1 MVLNLFKRKKES
13 QKDNQSRYLS
23 LTIKKIKKETSQA
36 TTIVF
41 ERPFP
46 EFNYKPGQYLT
57 LIVPFEGTMVRRT
70 YSLCSSPYRDEDLAI
85 TIKKISGGSVS
96 NWIPA
101 ILKVGDVVDVMEP
114 MGLFTTEIDP
124 ERKRKIILFAGG
136 SGITPLMSIAK
147 SILFSEPE
155 SEVLLIYQS
164 RNQESIIF
172 REELNKMVIDNP
184 ARFRIKNILS
194 RPATGWVGLEGRLSE
209 SVIKDILSDEDISGD
224 VEFFLCG
231 PAGMMDTVEKTLG
244 AMGIEKGRIK
254 KESFTS
260 GSTAMMEVAE
270 NVKDDLIVREV
281 TVLYDG
287 EEYRYKV
294 EPDSTILE
302 SGLDQNIDLPFSCQS
317 GMCTTCR
324 GKLISGKVRMEDSDG
339 LSDEELANGY
349 ILPCVSHPLT
359 DDVKVEI
366 G

>member
-1 MVLNLFKRKKES
+1 MVLNIFKRKKES

-23 LTIKKIKKETSQA
+23 LKIKKIKKETSQA

-57 LIVPFEGTMVRRT
+57 LIVPFEGKMVRRT
-70 YSLCSSPYRDEDLAI
+70 YSLCSSPYSDEDLAI
-85 TIKKISGGSVS
+85 TIKKISGGSIS
-96 NWIPA
+96 NWIPE
-101 ILKVGDVVDVMEP
+101 ILKVGDVVEVMEP
-114 MGLFTTEIDP
+114 MGSFTTKIDP
-124 ERKRKIILFAGG
+124 EQKRKIILFAGG
-136 SGITPLMSIAK
+136 SGITPLISIAK
-147 SILFSEPE
+147 SVLFSEPG
-155 SEVLLIYQS
+155 SEVMLIYQN

-172 REELNKMVIDNP
+172 REALNKMAIDNP
-184 ARFRIKNILS
+184 TRFRIKNILS
-194 RPATGWVGLEGRLSE
+194 RPGTGWVGLEGRLSE
-209 SVIKDILSDEDISGD
+209 SLIKDILSNEETSGD

-231 PAGMMDTVEKTLG
+231 PASMMDTIEKTLET
-244 AMGIEKGRIK
+244 MGIEKRRIK
-254 KESFTS
+254 RESFIS
-260 GSTAMMEVAE
+260 GSTDITGTRE
-270 NVKDDLIVREV
+270 NIKDDLIVREV
-281 TVLYDG
+281 TVLYEG
-287 EEYRYKV
+287 EEYRYTV

-324 GKLISGKVRMEDSDG
+324 GKLITGKVRMEDSDG